1 VSFLNTL
8 LGDPPPVWAF
18 EISETGIAFGRT
30 AMPGEVSFRP
40 LPEGAISVSPLRDN
54 VQLPDVLAREVAALA
69 PSDPRHHHRRAAL
82 ILPDYCAR
90 TAVLDFDAF
99 PANHDEQRALVSFRI
114 KKTVPFDLESAIVV
128 HYAQPAAPG
137 EKIDVV
143 VALVPQ
149 EIVIRYEAPFRAAGF
164 QPGEVTTSALA
175 ALHMV
180 KPEGITMLAKLAG
193 QTLSVM
199 VLLGSTLKLARC
211 VELPEATSAE
221 ILSVFHPSI
230 AYIED
235 ELHARPEKLLLC
247 GFGRLG
253 DEEAPLWRS
262 ELGVEVEPVRSRYGN
277 LSGTNAG
284 LLGYMESL
292 AA

>member
-1 VSFLNTL
+1 MSFLNTL
-8 LGDPPPVWAF
+8 LGDPPPAWAF

-30 AMPGEVSFRP
+30 ATPGEVSFRP
-40 LPEGAISVSPLRDN
+40 LQEGAISVSPLRDN

-69 PSDPRHHHRRAAL
+69 PPDAHHHHHAAL

-99 PANHDEQRALVSFRI
+99 PANHDEQRALISFRI
-114 KKTVPFDLESAIVV
+114 KKTVPFDLESVIVS
-128 HYAQPAAPG
+128 HYVQPAATG

-149 EIVIRYEAPFRAAGF
+149 EIVIRYETPFRTAGF

-193 QTLSVM
+193 LTLSVM
-199 VLLGSTLKLARC
+199 VLRGSTLKLARC

-221 ILSVFHPSI
+221 ILSVLYPSV

-235 ELHARPEKLLLC
+235 ELLARPERLLLC
-247 GFGRLG
+247 GFGRVG

-262 ELGVEVEPVRSRYGN
+262 ELGVEVEPVRSRYGMP
-277 LSGTNAG
+277 SSTNAG

>member
-1 VSFLNTL
+1 MSLLNTL
-8 LGDPPPVWAF
+8 LGDPPPAWAF
-18 EISETGIAFGRT
+18 EISESGIAFGKT
-30 AMPGEVSFRP
+30 ATPGEVSFRP

-54 VQLPDVLAREVAALA
+54 VQLPDVLTREVGALA
-69 PSDPRHHHRRAAL
+69 PPDAHHRRAAL

-99 PANHDEQRALVSFRI
+99 PANNDEQRALVSFRI

-128 HYAQPAAPG
+128 HYAQPAAAG

-180 KPEGITMLAKLAG
+180 KAEGITMLAKLAG

-199 VLLGSTLKLARC
+199 VLRGSTLKLARC

-221 ILSVFHPSI
+221 ILSVLHPSI

-235 ELHARPEKLLLC
+235 ELHARPDKLLLC
-247 GFGRLG
+247 GFGRIG

-262 ELGVEVEPVRSRYGN
+262 ELGVEVEPVRSRYGMP
-277 LSGTNAG
+277 SGTNAG

>member
-1 VSFLNTL
+1 MSFLNTL
-8 LGDPPPVWAF
+8 LGDPPPAWAF
-18 EISETGIAFGRT
+18 EISETGITFGRT
-30 AMPGEVSFRP
+30 AMPGDVSFRP
-40 LPEGAISVSPLRDN
+40 LPEGAVSVSPLRDN

-69 PSDPRHHHRRAAL
+69 PPDAHHRYRAAL

-114 KKTVPFDLESAIVV
+114 KKTVPFDLESAIVS
-128 HYAQPAAPG
+128 HYVQPAAAG

-180 KPEGITMLAKLAG
+180 KPEGITMLVKLAG

-199 VLLGSTLKLARC
+199 VLRGSTLKLARC

-221 ILSVFHPSI
+221 ILSVLHPSI

-235 ELHARPEKLLLC
+235 ELNARPDKLLLC
-247 GFGRLG
+247 GFGRIG

-262 ELGVEVEPVRSRYGN
+262 ELGVEVEPVRSRYGTP
-277 LSGTNAG
+277 SGTNAG

>member
-1 VSFLNTL
+1 MSLLNTL
-8 LGDPPPVWAF
+8 LGDPPPAWAF
-18 EISETGIAFGRT
+18 EISESGIAFGRT
-30 AMPGEVSFRP
+30 ATPGDVSFRP

-69 PSDPRHHHRRAAL
+69 PPDAHHHHRAAL

-99 PANHDEQRALVSFRI
+99 PANHDEQRALISFRI
-114 KKTVPFDLESAIVV
+114 RKTVPFDLESAIVS
-128 HYAQPAAPG
+128 HYVQPAATG

-149 EIVIRYEAPFRAAGF
+149 EIVIRYETPFRTAGF
-164 QPGEVTTSALA
+164 QPGEVTTSAMA

-193 QTLSVM
+193 LTLSVM
-199 VLLGSTLKLARC
+199 VLRGSTLKLARC

-221 ILSVFHPSI
+221 ILSVLCPSV

-235 ELHARPEKLLLC
+235 ELLARPEKLLLC
-247 GFGRLG
+247 GFGRVG
-253 DEEAPLWRS
+253 DEEAPLWRG
-262 ELGVEVEPVRSRYGN
+262 ELGVEVEPVRSRYGMP
-277 LSGTNAG
+277 SSTNAG

>member
-8 LGDPPPVWAF
+8 LGDPPPAWAF
-18 EISETGIAFGRT
+18 EISESGIAFGRT
-30 AMPGEVSFRP
+30 ATPGDVSFRP
-40 LPEGAISVSPLRDN
+40 LPDGAISVSPLRDN
-54 VQLPDVLAREVAALA
+54 VQLPDVLAREVGAVA
-69 PSDPRHHHRRAAL
+69 PPDAHHRRAAL

-128 HYAQPAAPG
+128 HYAQPAAAG

-199 VLLGSTLKLARC
+199 VLRGSTLKLARC

>member
-1 VSFLNTL
+1 MSLLNTL
-8 LGDPPPVWAF
+8 LGDPPPAWAF
-18 EISETGIAFGRT
+18 EISESGIAFGRT
-30 AMPGEVSFRP
+30 ATPGEVSFRP

-69 PSDPRHHHRRAAL
+69 PPDAHHRRAAL

-99 PANHDEQRALVSFRI
+99 PANHEEQRALISFRI
-114 KKTVPFDLESAIVV
+114 KKTVPFDLESVIVS
-128 HYAQPAAPG
+128 HYVQPAGAG

-143 VALVPQ
+143 VALAPQ
-149 EIVIRYEAPFRAAGF
+149 EIVIRYEAPFRSAGF

-199 VLLGSTLKLARC
+199 VLRGSTLKLARC

-221 ILSVFHPSI
+221 ILSVFHPTV

-247 GFGRLG
+247 GFGRIG
-253 DEEAPLWRS
+253 DEEAPFWRS
-262 ELGVEVEPVRSRYGN
+262 ELGVEVEPVRSRYGMP
-277 LSGTNAG
+277 SGTNAG